1 MQSNKER
8 ELTEMEEEFKTQ
20 TEELVRKLKDKAKK
34 DRKKAAEEASG
45 EKRQLELQIM
55 ELKRQHEEALEKLD

>member
-1 MQSNKER
+1 
-8 ELTEMEEEFKTQ
+8 MEEEFKTQ

-45 EKRQLELQIM
+45 EKRQLEL
-55 ELKRQHEEALEKLD
+55 